1 MYCDQQGQA
10 AEFLYCNTH
19 SVLWLGKGM
28 RQAAMS
34 RHGREAR
41 PRHSAGARV
50 TRPQHGHMRCDTT
63 KDHPTTRPTRA
74 CDTAAAACDTAA
86 AACDTATRVCSW
98 VRLCTPR
105 CAGWVSRLCT
115 WCTQPVFGLSTI
127 SESLIRH
134 CSSQK
139 IFGKFFF

>member
-10 AEFLYCNTH
+10 ADFLYCNTH

-28 RQAAMS
+28 RQAAVS
-34 RHGREAR
+34 RHGWEAK
-41 PRHSAGARV
+41 PRHGAGARV

-63 KDHPTTRPTRA
+63 RDHPTTRPARA
-74 CDTAAAACDTAA
+74 CDTAAAAG
-86 AACDTATRVCSW
+86 DTATRVCSW
-98 VRLCTPR
+98 ARLCTPR

-115 WCTQPVFGLSTI
+115 WCAQPVFGLSTI
-127 SESLIRH
+127 SESLIGH

-139 IFGKFFF
+139 IFESFFFN